1 MLSIYSRR
9 VGNQVYRPNF
19 ASDTNI
25 QLAQAEGD
33 ARKEKETYE
42 IRKKMGNLQ
51 YKSQQRNN
59 YHSMFQT
66 GLQIAK
72 LGTDVYS
79 QHKTAKDNNE
89 LNQAN
94 LEVQK
99 MLQGAT
105 DIMKHNPNASVDYA
119 QSLDDQGNLV
129 RGKKSEELY
138 QQALK
143 HGEKLKGQYKTK
155 FEQNLF
161 SSFSQ
166 FQSNADNLNI
176 SDTLQTAETDYKEFA
191 TQTLEGLGTDK
202 EKIKKHNDYIDQL
215 HSNGVINGST
225 SQQRKLDFAD
235 MTVTR
240 SYSNMADNLMGL
252 DGSGDIAPVISE
264 IKNDPNLNEPQK
276 EGLISTVQELKEAR
290 ATDTINKRNKAIEKA
305 VADEITVI
313 EDMDRKGNLSISY
326 LKSLPGS
333 LNERQSKYRR
343 SKVFELEARAKKGKK
358 PKTKTEAKNPNLHM
372 SLMDMGTN
380 RNVYKEEAR
389 FTLDDIYEE
398 QQKLSEKDRDIF
410 AEDYIYYKNLI
421 NKKEEDP
428 GASAHINTLR
438 ESFKV
443 TGEEKKDPS
452 LVLAK
457 KAKEERFML
466 EIFDLRNDY
475 RKKCL
480 DKNVEPDDK
489 ELDRLTNQFV
499 DNAIKEDTFDFI
511 EAKLNIN
518 DRDINSSVYG
528 SGIFK
533 FNNYTMLE
541 KTVDAMNNGE
551 LRTAS
556 PATQRETTSFLTNA
570 YKDVLKTQNME
581 LGEVEQNVDL
591 SLKFKI
597 KGKKGWHRFATVDKT
612 LQLQESMDGTNF
624 TRVEFKEKSKE
635 EKFKSSNKYTG
646 GKVKTKDITQILN
659 KDQQQEARERV
670 KFIENKYKNHP
681 DFMKSEI
688 ASLASEYGLNETGL
702 TFNELVE
709 AMQQLTHEDNMKFWS
724 DYGS

>member
-1 MLSIYSRR
+1 M
-9 VGNQVYRPNF
+9 YRPNF

-25 QLAQAEGD
+25 QLAQAKGD

-42 IRKKMGNLQ
+42 IREKMGNLQ

-72 LGTDVYS
+72 LGTDVYT

-119 QSLDDQGNLV
+119 QSLDDQDNLV

-138 QQALK
+138 QKALK
-143 HGEKLKGQYKTK
+143 QGENLKGQYKTK

-176 SDTLQTAETDYKEFA
+176 SDTLETADINYKESS
-191 TQTLEGLGTDK
+191 TGIIEGIGTNE
-202 EKIKKHNDYIDQL
+202 EKKSQL
-215 HSNGVINGST
+215 KSLTKGLVDSGVITQSK
-225 SQQRKLDFAD
+225 KLELDLANSD
-235 MTVTR
+235 MIETR
-240 SYSNMADNLMGL
+240 SFSNMADNMMGL
-252 DGSGDIAPVISE
+252 DGSGDISSVVSDINKST
-264 IKNDPNLNEPQK
+264 DLNELQK
-276 EGLISTVQELKEAR
+276 ERLVSDIEGLKEAR
-290 ATDTINKRNKAIEKA
+290 ITDSINKRNQVIEKA
-305 VADEITVI
+305 VTDEITVI
-313 EDMDRKGNLSISY
+313 EDMDRKDDLTISY
-326 LKSLPGS
+326 LKSLPRS

-343 SKVFELEARAKKGKK
+343 SKINELEARAEKGKK
-358 PKTKTEAKNPNLHM
+358 PKTKTAHRNPELHLSLEDM
-372 SLMDMGTN
+372 STN

-398 QQKLSEKDRDIF
+398 QQKLPEKERDIF
-410 AEDYIYYKNLI
+410 PEDYLYYKNLI

-428 GASAHINTLR
+428 GASAYIETLR
-438 ESFKV
+438 VSFNP
-443 TGEEKKDPS
+443 TSEDKKDSS

-457 KAKEERFML
+457 KAKYEGAMKEL
-466 EIFDLRNDY
+466 FDLRDDY
-475 RKKCL
+475 RIKCL
-480 DKNVEPDDK
+480 NKGIEPDDN
-489 ELDRLTNQFV
+489 ELDRLTNQYVENVIKKDVFDFV
-499 DNAIKEDTFDFI
+499 D
-511 EAKLNIN
+511 AKLNIN

-528 SGIFK
+528 AGIFK

-659 KDQQQEARERV
+659 KDQQQEAKERV